1 MKGCFRKSVFSI
13 EKKRL
18 LKSYCRWQEAD
29 FNVEIAIWY
38 IVTSLLKFSREGI
51 KLVENRHSALG
62 LSDEQVL
69 SMYETMLLA
78 RRIDERMWLLNR
90 AGKIPFV
97 ISCQGQEAAQVGAAF
112 ALDKEKDYVLPYY
125 RDMGVVLT
133 FGMTAKDLMLSGF
146 AKAEDPNSGGR
157 QMPGHFGQKKNR
169 IVTGSS
175 PVTTQ
180 VPHAVGVA
188 LAGKMEGKDL
198 VTFVTFGEGSSN
210 QGDFHEGAN
219 FAGVHKLPV
228 IFMCENNKY
237 AISVPIEKQLACEKV
252 SDRAIGYGMPG
263 ITVDGNDPLEV
274 YQAVKE
280 AADRGRRGEGPTL
293 VETVSYRLT
302 PHSSDDD
309 DRSYR
314 APDEV
319 AEAKTKDPIITFGAY
334 LKETGVMDDA
344 KEKEINDAVMKIVNE
359 ATDYAENAPYADAE
373 YAMKHVYAE

>member
-1 MKGCFRKSVFSI
+1 M
-13 EKKRL
+13 
-18 LKSYCRWQEAD
+18 
-29 FNVEIAIWY
+29 
-38 IVTSLLKFSREGI
+38 T
-51 KLVENRHSALG
+51 ENRHQSLG
-62 LSDEQVL
+62 LTDQDVL
-69 SMYETMLLA
+69 EMYETMLLA
-78 RRIDERMWLLNR
+78 RKLDERMWLLNR
-90 AGKIPFV
+90 SGKIPFV

-112 ALDKEKDYVLPYY
+112 ALDRTKDYVLPYY

-133 FGMTAKDLMLSGF
+133 FGMTAKELMLSAF

-180 VPHAVGVA
+180 VPHAVGIA
-188 LAGKMEGKDL
+188 LAGKMEGKDF

-263 ITVDGNDPLEV
+263 YTIDGNDILEV
-274 YQAVKE
+274 YKTVKE
-280 AADRGRRGEGPTL
+280 AADRARRGEGPTL
-293 VETVSYRLT
+293 IETVSYRFT
-302 PHSSDDD
+302 AHSSDDD
-309 DRSYR
+309 DKVYR
-314 APDEV
+314 DQEEV
-319 AEAKTKDPIITFGAY
+319 KKAKELDPIPNFAKY
-334 LKETGVMDDA
+334 LKELNILTDEKD
-344 KEKEINDAVMKIVNE
+344 KEIQNRVMKTVNE
-359 ATDYAENAPYADAE
+359 ATDYAENAPYADPEHALK
-373 YAMKHVYAE
+373 YVYAE

>member
-1 MKGCFRKSVFSI
+1 MG
-13 EKKRL
+13 
-18 LKSYCRWQEAD
+18 
-29 FNVEIAIWY
+29 
-38 IVTSLLKFSREGI
+38 
-51 KLVENRHSALG
+51 ENRHQALG
-62 LSDEQVL
+62 LSDEKVL
-69 SMYETMLLA
+69 EMYETMLLA

-90 AGKIPFV
+90 AGKVPFV

-125 RDMGVVLT
+125 RDLGVVLT
-133 FGMTAKDLMLSGF
+133 FGMTPRELMLSAF

-188 LAGKMEGKDL
+188 LGGRMEKKDL

-263 ITVDGNDPLEV
+263 FTVDGNDPLEV
-274 YQAVKE
+274 YRVVKE

-293 VETVSYRLT
+293 IETISYRLT

-314 APDEV
+314 AQDEV
-319 AEAKTKDPIITFGAY
+319 AEAKTKDPVLTFGAY
-334 LKETGVMDDA
+334 LKENGVLNEVI
-344 KEKEINDAVMKIVNE
+344 EKDLNDRIMKLVDE
-359 ATDYAENAPYADAE
+359 ATEYGENAPYAEPEHALK
-373 YAMKHVYAE
+373 YVYAEQ

>member
-1 MKGCFRKSVFSI
+1 M
-13 EKKRL
+13 
-18 LKSYCRWQEAD
+18 
-29 FNVEIAIWY
+29 
-38 IVTSLLKFSREGI
+38 
-51 KLVENRHSALG
+51 VENRHHALG
-62 LSDEQVL
+62 LSDDQVVE
-69 SMYETMLLA
+69 MYETMLLA

-97 ISCQGQEAAQVGAAF
+97 ISCQGQEAAQIGAAF
-112 ALDKEKDYVLPYY
+112 ALDREQDYVLPYY
-125 RDMGVVLT
+125 RDLGVVLT
-133 FGMTAKDLMLSGF
+133 FGMTPRDIMLSAF

-180 VPHAVGVA
+180 VPHAVGIA
-188 LAGKMEGKDL
+188 LAGKMEGKDI
-198 VTFVTFGEGSSN
+198 VAYTSFGEGSSN

-228 IFMCENNKY
+228 VFMCENNKY
-237 AISVPIEKQLACEKV
+237 AISVPLEKQLSCENV

-263 ITVDGNDPLEV
+263 FTVDGNDPLEV
-274 YQAVKE
+274 YKAVK
-280 AADRGRRGEGPTL
+280 AAAERGRRGEGPTL
-293 VETVSYRLT
+293 IETISYRLT

-319 AEAKTKDPIITFGAY
+319 AQAKTKDPIITFAAY
-334 LKETGVMDDA
+334 LKETGVLNDEM
-344 KEKEINDAVMKIVNE
+344 EKKVNDRVMKLVNE
-359 ATDYAENAPYADAE
+359 ATDYAETAPYADPEQALK
-373 YAMKHVYAE
+373 YVYAEE

>member
-1 MKGCFRKSVFSI
+1 MS
-13 EKKRL
+13 EK
-18 LKSYCRWQEAD
+18 
-29 FNVEIAIWY
+29 
-38 IVTSLLKFSREGI
+38 
-51 KLVENRHSALG
+51 RHEQLG
-62 LSDEQVL
+62 LNEETVL
-69 SMYETMLLA
+69 DMYRTMLLS

-90 AGKIPFV
+90 SGKIPFV

-112 ALDKEKDYVLPYY
+112 ALDRQKDYVLPYY
-125 RDMGVVLT
+125 RDVGVVLT

-146 AKAEDPNSGGR
+146 AKEEDPNSGGR

-180 VPHAVGVA
+180 VPHAVGIA

-237 AISVPIEKQLACEKV
+237 AISVPISKQLSCENV

-274 YQAVKE
+274 YAAVKE
-280 AADRGRRGEGPTL
+280 AADRARRGEGPTL

-314 APDEV
+314 TADEV
-319 AEAKTKDPIITFGAY
+319 AEAKTKDSIKTFGAY
-334 LKETGVMDDA
+334 LREVGILNDES
-344 KEKEINDAVMKIVNE
+344 EKQMNDEVMKIVNE
-359 ATDYAENAPYADAE
+359 ATDYAENASYPKAE
-373 YAMKHVYAE
+373 SAMNHVYAQK

>member
-1 MKGCFRKSVFSI
+1 M
-13 EKKRL
+13 
-18 LKSYCRWQEAD
+18 A
-29 FNVEIAIWY
+29 
-38 IVTSLLKFSREGI
+38 
-51 KLVENRHSALG
+51 ENRHEALG
-62 LSDEQVL
+62 LSNEKVL
-69 SMYETMLLA
+69 EMYETMLMA

-90 AGKIPFV
+90 SGKIPFV
-97 ISCQGQEAAQVGAAF
+97 ISCQGQEAAQIGAAF
-112 ALDKEKDYVLPYY
+112 ALDTEKDYVLPYY

-157 QMPGHFGQKKNR
+157 QMPGHFGQKKNN

-180 VPHAVGVA
+180 VPHAVGIA
-188 LAGKMEGKDL
+188 LAGKMEKKDL

-237 AISVPIEKQLACEKV
+237 AISVPIEKQLACENV

-263 ITVDGNDPLEV
+263 VTVDGNDPLEV
-274 YQAVKE
+274 YKAVKE

-293 VETVSYRLT
+293 VETISYRLT

-314 APDEV
+314 SPDEV
-319 AEAKTKDPIITFGAY
+319 AQAKTKDPIITFGAY
-334 LKETGVMDDA
+334 LKETGVMNDEL
-344 KEKEINDAVMKIVNE
+344 EKEINDRVMKIVNE
-359 ATDYAENAPYADAE
+359 ATDYAENAPYSEPESALK
-373 YAMKHVYAE
+373 YVYAEEK

>member
-1 MKGCFRKSVFSI
+1 M
-13 EKKRL
+13 
-18 LKSYCRWQEAD
+18 A
-29 FNVEIAIWY
+29 
-38 IVTSLLKFSREGI
+38 
-51 KLVENRHSALG
+51 ENRHHSMG
-62 LSDEQVL
+62 LSDETVL
-69 SMYETMLLA
+69 EMYETMLLS

-90 AGKIPFV
+90 SGKIPFV
-97 ISCQGQEAAQVGAAF
+97 ISCQGQEAAQVGAAY

-133 FGMTAKDLMLSGF
+133 FGMTPTELMLSGF

-180 VPHAVGVA
+180 VPHAVGIA
-188 LAGKMEGKDL
+188 LAGKMEKKDFI
-198 VTFVTFGEGSSN
+198 TFVTFGEGSSN

-263 ITVDGNDPLEV
+263 VTVDGNDPLEV
-274 YQAVKE
+274 YRVVKE
-280 AADRGRRGEGPTL
+280 AADRARRGEGPTL
-293 VETVSYRLT
+293 VETVTYRLT
-302 PHSSDDD
+302 AHSSDDD
-309 DRSYR
+309 DRAYR

-319 AEAKTKDPIITFGAY
+319 ADAKTKDPIITFGAY
-334 LKETGVMDDA
+334 LKETGILDDEL
-344 KEKEINDAVMKIVNE
+344 EKKINDRIMKQVNE
-359 ATDYAENAPYADAE
+359 ATDYAEKAPYADPEHALK
-373 YAMKHVYAE
+373 YVYAESQGEA

>member
-1 MKGCFRKSVFSI
+1 MV
-13 EKKRL
+13 EK
-18 LKSYCRWQEAD
+18 
-29 FNVEIAIWY
+29 
-38 IVTSLLKFSREGI
+38 
-51 KLVENRHSALG
+51 RHEQLG
-62 LSDEQVL
+62 LTEEMVL
-69 SMYETMLLA
+69 DMYRTMLLS

-90 AGKIPFV
+90 SGKIPFV

-112 ALDKEKDYVLPYY
+112 ALDRQKDYVLPYY
-125 RDMGVVLT
+125 RDVGVVLT

-146 AKAEDPNSGGR
+146 AKEEDPNSGGR
-157 QMPGHFGQKKNR
+157 QMPGHFGQKENR

-180 VPHAVGVA
+180 VPHAVGIA

-237 AISVPIEKQLACEKV
+237 AISVPIEKQLSCENV

-274 YQAVKE
+274 YAAVKE
-280 AADRGRRGEGPTL
+280 AADRARRGEGPSL

-314 APDEV
+314 TADEV
-319 AEAKTKDPIITFGAY
+319 AEAKTKDSIKTFGAY
-334 LKETGVMDDA
+334 LKEVGIMDEDL
-344 KEKEINDAVMKIVNE
+344 EKQMNDEVMKIVNE
-359 ATDYAENAPYADAE
+359 ATDYAENAPYPKAE
-373 YAMKHVYAE
+373 SAMNHVYAQK

>member
-1 MKGCFRKSVFSI
+1 M
-13 EKKRL
+13 
-18 LKSYCRWQEAD
+18 
-29 FNVEIAIWY
+29 
-38 IVTSLLKFSREGI
+38 
-51 KLVENRHSALG
+51 VENRHVQLG
-62 LSDEQVL
+62 LSDEVVL
-69 SMYETMLLA
+69 DMYRMMLLS

-90 AGKIPFV
+90 SGKIPFV

-112 ALDKEKDYVLPYY
+112 ALDREKDYVLPYY
-125 RDMGVVLT
+125 RDVGVVLT

-188 LAGKMEGKDL
+188 LAGKLEGKDL

-237 AISVPIEKQLACEKV
+237 AISVPLSKQLACENV
-252 SDRAIGYGMPG
+252 SDRAVGYGMPG
-263 ITVDGNDPLEV
+263 ITVDGNDPLAV
-274 YQAVKE
+274 YAAVKE
-280 AADRGRRGEGPTL
+280 AADRARRGEGPSL
-293 VETVSYRLT
+293 IETVSYRLT

-319 AEAKTKDPIITFGAY
+319 AEAKTKDAIITFGAY
-334 LKETGVMDDA
+334 LKEMAIMDDA
-344 KEKEINDAVMKIVNE
+344 LEKQINDDVMKLVNE
-359 ATDYAENAPYADAE
+359 ATDYAEKAPYAEAE
-373 YAMKHVYAE
+373 TAFDHVYAEQ

>member
-1 MKGCFRKSVFSI
+1 M
-13 EKKRL
+13 
-18 LKSYCRWQEAD
+18 A
-29 FNVEIAIWY
+29 
-38 IVTSLLKFSREGI
+38 
-51 KLVENRHSALG
+51 ENRHSALG
-62 LSDEQVL
+62 LSDEHVL
-69 SMYETMLLA
+69 EMYETMLLA

-112 ALDKEKDYVLPYY
+112 ALDKDKDYVLPYY

-133 FGMTAKDLMLSGF
+133 FGMTARELMLSAF

-188 LAGKMEGKDL
+188 LGGKMEGKDL

-263 ITVDGNDPLEV
+263 VTVDGNDPLEV
-274 YQAVKE
+274 FKAVKE
-280 AADRGRRGEGPTL
+280 AADRGRRGDGPSL
-293 VETVSYRLT
+293 IETVSYRLT

-334 LKETGVMDDA
+334 LKETGVMNDD
-344 KEKEINDAVMKIVNE
+344 KEKEINDRVMGIVNE
-359 ATDYAENAPYADAE
+359 ATDYAENAPYAEAE